1 MVHIRHESKAREWDH
16 VILTISSGSRALQ
29 VKESAGG
36 TLSLFRIKVIKPLH
50 KKRDVY
56 LWKWINQ
63 ARPGQ
68 YITSLI
74 LTSQQLQWNLIMVYS
89 KWMAGWDKKYTL
101 TFFLIGMGRVCPE
114 EGGSK
119 SVRSKRYSLNLQGL
133 LF

>member
-1 MVHIRHESKAREWDH
+1 M
-16 VILTISSGSRALQ
+16 
-29 VKESAGG
+29 KESAGG

-89 KWMAGWDKKYTL
+89 KWMAEWDKEYTL
-101 TFFLIGMGRVCPE
+101 IFFVMGISRVCPE